1 MTSQRERGGTQ
12 DPMAAGAQVWESG
25 YQSLMDGWR
34 QAQEF
39 WNSAAQSWGEAAG
52 AWMGQLNR
60 MGGGVPA
67 GGMEVMRELN
77 EAAFAV
83 AQAWMRLPLTLMGG
97 SQPEELQE
105 AVTRL
110 AAAQGRAYELWIEAL
125 NRASGAAT
133 GAPGGADDGS
143 ARDRH

>member
-1 MTSQRERGGTQ
+1 MTTQRGRGAQ
-12 DPMAAGAQVWESG
+12 DPAQTGAQMWESG

-67 GGMEVMRELN
+67 GGMEVLRELN
-77 EAAFAV
+77 EAAFGV
-83 AQAWMRLPLTLMGG
+83 AQAWMRLPLTLVGG
-97 SQPEELQE
+97 AQPAELQE
-105 AVTRL
+105 AAARL
-110 AAAQGRAYELWIEAL
+110 AEAQGRAYELWLEAL
-125 NRASGAAT
+125 NRAGGAVT
-133 GAPGGADDGS
+133 GASPADRS
-143 ARDRH
+143 VRVREER